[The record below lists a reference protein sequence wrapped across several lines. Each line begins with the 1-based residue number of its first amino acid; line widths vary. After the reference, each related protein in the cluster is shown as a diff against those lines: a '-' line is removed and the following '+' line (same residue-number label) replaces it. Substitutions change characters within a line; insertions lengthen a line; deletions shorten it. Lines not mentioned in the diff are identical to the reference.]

1 MSLFEDKNY
10 QYRDTYFVFFNKA
23 NRPSADKVQACLADL
38 GDKYEMKKVVAK
50 DDELDSVTVASPHD
64 FSAMDVVYVEGE
76 EVQTQITELLDEFR
90 SITLSGDDSQKLQQ
104 VQECNARFD
113 IYFFEQVGEHGA
125 DDEFLDPGG
134 LLLVMEKLA
143 SVCDGIG
150 LDPQSNSLM

>member
-10 QYRDTYFVFFNKA
+10 QYRDTYFVFFKKA

-38 GDKYEMKKVVAK
+38 GDKYELKKVVANN
-50 DDELDSVTVASPHD
+50 DELDSMSVASPHD

-76 EVQTQITELLDEFR
+76 EVNTQITELLDEFR
-90 SITLSGDDSQKLQQ
+90 SITLTGDDTQKLKQ
-104 VQECNARFD
+104 VRECDARFD
-113 IYFFEQVGEHGA
+113 IYFFEQVGEHGS

-150 LDPQSNSLM
+150 LDPQSNALM